1 MLLTNIVIAGAA
13 VAAGGSLLASRGG
26 ESAGAE
32 ARRLVD
38 AGAHLVDVR
47 TPDEFMA
54 GHIPGAVNIPLQE
67 LEHRLRELEP
77 KGQPVVVYCRSGSRS
92 GSAARLLESAGY
104 RAVFDLGPLNRW

>member
-1 MLLTNIVIAGAA
+1 MLLATLVAAGAA
-13 VAAGGSLLASRGG
+13 VTAAGSLLASRAG

-38 AGAHLVDVR
+38 AGAQLVDVR
-47 TPDEFMA
+47 TPDEFTA

-67 LEHRLRELEP
+67 LEHRMRELEP
-77 KGQPVVVYCRSGSRS
+77 KEQPVVVYCRSGSRS

-104 RAVFDLGPLNRW
+104 RAVFDLGPISRW